1 LRHVES
7 VGSSLRAGGMNNAR
21 VVMLP
26 ASSHCIRE
34 CARRGS
40 AILQARVYQT
50 LPRGLCMST
59 K

>member
-7 VGSSLRAGGMNNAR
+7 VGSSHCAGGMNIAR

-26 ASSHCIRE
+26 TMSHCIRVR
-34 CARRGS
+34 ARRGS
-40 AILQARVYQT
+40 ANLQARVYQT
-50 LPRGLCMST
+50 LPRGLCMSM